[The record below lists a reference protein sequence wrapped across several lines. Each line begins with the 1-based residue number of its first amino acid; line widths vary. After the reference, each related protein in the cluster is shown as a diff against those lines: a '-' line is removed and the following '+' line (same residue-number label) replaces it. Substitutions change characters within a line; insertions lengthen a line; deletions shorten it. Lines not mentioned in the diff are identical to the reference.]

1 MLYIKGIGL
10 STAVMSNVETM
21 ADVLIEKNIYSIIK
35 NSIKRDAVKEALEEA
50 DAEDA
55 IRLYVG
61 EEGAC
66 DLAQALSTVKKE
78 TAIVCT
84 QIGNDGYQDAAVI
97 VITPQK
103 TEQSLAMIELC
114 SQKEIADIAR
124 ICNVYREKGSV
135 ADALTIIEAC
145 LAKYY
150 GFDLKRE
157 WSGEIFLDE
166 EYKTDIPIVCN
177 ITNGTYSVSRCK
189 SIAKL
194 YDKRLKYMVP
204 VSFRNISELEQKLA
218 NVRKELRDEEL
229 CQITKVYMENYA
241 KITSNMKVVVF
252 LALNSKD
259 LEKEI
264 DAFCEQK
271 EHWQEDGFVWKTK
284 SGSCYITTPAGK
296 NAGICYLNPPGGMFS
311 KVQFYRLYRAFPQL
325 RELLSENRIKQ
336 KSKDELIIRYY
347 FEIITIML
355 TVKALELIGVKQ
367 HSVIGGSLGEL
378 SIPLI
383 FDVMSIDGEVM
394 NVKDCSL
401 DSMYRV
407 IRILEELIDSQPK
420 LSKKFFGKEIESLEK
435 WYLICDYKM
444 VQSEIDKFPNK
455 SPIYMTIIG
464 SPKDVVI
471 CGTNELCRKLIKT
484 LHCYATQFRDPI
496 YAHTPVLEST
506 YDELVEMVVKIN
518 GRYREDIPFTI
529 YSTYKCEQ
537 MGNSV
542 EDYARNFADCLIK
555 QVDMPSI
562 FRKAYDEGCRLF
574 IDLGS
579 SLFCSRWA
587 KATFEDKKD
596 AYVMSLY
603 DQNIASDSV
612 MSIISLLMANQMD
625 FDFNSFMKWYYP
637 ETKFANKEEIV
648 PLQTVHSSK
657 NNGETI
663 QLLNEIAKIQ
673 LKNNEI
679 VWNAYL
685 KHENRLIRS
694 ILQEKNDIDITFK
707 SKKQKECLYDYEQIL
722 EMTEGS
728 MAKVLG
734 AQYQAVDQ
742 YAIRARMPL
751 PPYLFVSRI
760 LNMNV
765 TYGEFK
771 EGSSIEAEYDV
782 PFDSIMAVSK
792 KMLASVVYSEAG
804 HIGIFL
810 AACMGIDEYSHGKT
824 KFRITDVTTKY
835 VSDLWP
841 QPGDTV
847 RMTFVID
854 KFIQNGD
861 TTLLICTYRVYLH
874 DELIIDAKETGGFF
888 TQEVLDNGAGVV
900 TGNLFASLPENNL
913 ETNLYRPVTNKKA
926 FAKEEVHMFFKG
938 EHRKCMGKNVVN
950 SDMPYQVCD
959 DAIFVDEIL
968 DMSSNGGKYGL
979 GYIVASKEIEPSFWP
994 FQCHFKNDPV
1004 LPGTIMLEGLS
1015 QVLTFFETCMGIF
1028 NTQNKF
1034 ETRVR
1039 TGYPVQTKF
1048 RGEVKCAK
1056 HTLLY
1061 KVYPKEVKM
1070 VDGKVR
1076 FIADGEVYCDGLQVI
1091 TQKNI
1096 GMMVVECSET

>member
-10 STAVMSNVETM
+10 STAVLSNVETM
-21 ADVLIEKNIYSIIK
+21 ADVLIEKNIYSIVK
-35 NSIKRDAVKEALEEA
+35 NSKKRDAVKEALEEA
-50 DAEDA
+50 HAEEVM
-55 IRLYVG
+55 RLYV

-66 DLAQALSTVKKE
+66 DLCQALSTVKEE
-78 TAIVCT
+78 TAIICT
-84 QIGNDGYQDAAVI
+84 QMGNDGCLDAAVI
-97 VITPQK
+97 VVTPDK
-103 TEQSLAMIELC
+103 TEQALAILESSSL
-114 SQKEIADIAR
+114 KETPDIAR
-124 ICNVYREKGSV
+124 IREVYNEKGPV

-145 LAKYY
+145 VAKYY
-150 GFDLKRE
+150 GFDLKRD

-166 EYKTDIPIVCN
+166 EYKRDIPISCN
-177 ITNGTYSVSRCK
+177 IANGTYSVSQGK
-189 SIAKL
+189 GITKL
-194 YDKRLKYMVP
+194 SDKRLKYMLP
-204 VSFRNISELEQKLA
+204 VSFQNIGELGQKLDD
-218 NVRKELRDEEL
+218 VRKELQNEEL
-229 CQITKVYMENYA
+229 REITKKYLRNYA
-241 KITSNMKVVVF
+241 KMASNMKVIVF

-271 EHWQEDGFVWKTK
+271 EHWQEESFVWRTK
-284 SGSCYITTPAGK
+284 SGSCYIATPAGK
-296 NAGICYLNPPGGMFS
+296 SAGVCYLNPPGGMFS

-336 KSKDELIIRYY
+336 KSKDELITRYY

-367 HSVIGGSLGEL
+367 DSVIGGSLGEL

-394 NVKDCSL
+394 NAKDCSL
-401 DSMYRV
+401 DSMYSV
-407 IRILEELIDSQPK
+407 IGILEELIDSQPE
-420 LSKKFFGKEIESLEK
+420 LSKQYFGKEIEALEK
-435 WYLICDYKM
+435 WYLVCDYKI

-471 CGTNELCRKLIKT
+471 CGTNELCKKLIQN

-496 YAHTPVLEST
+496 YAHTPVLEAT
-506 YDELVEMVVKIN
+506 YDDLVEKVVKVN

-529 YSTYKCEQ
+529 YNTYKCER
-537 MGNSV
+537 MGNRV

-579 SLFCSRWA
+579 SMFCSRWA

-612 MSIISLLMANQMD
+612 MSIISLLIANQMD
-625 FDFNSFMKWYYP
+625 FDFYNFMKWYYP
-637 ETKFANKEEIV
+637 ETELVNKEEII
-648 PLQTVHSSK
+648 QFESIH
-657 NNGETI
+657 NNKSNVETT
-663 QLLNEIAKIQ
+663 QLLNEIAKLQ
-673 LKNNEI
+673 LRNNEI
-679 VWNAYL
+679 VWDAYL
-685 KHENRLIRS
+685 KYENHLIRS
-694 ILQEKNDIDITFK
+694 ILQEKKDIDITFR
-707 SKKQKECLYDYEQIL
+707 SKKEKDCLYNYDQIL

-734 AQYQAVDQ
+734 QKYQAVDQ
-742 YAIRARMPL
+742 YAVRARMPL

-760 LNMNV
+760 LKMNV

-900 TGNLFASLPENNL
+900 TGNLFASLPEKNL
-913 ETNLYRPVTNKKA
+913 ETSLYCPVTNRNK
-926 FAKEEVHMFFKG
+926 FTREEVHMFFRG
-938 EHRKCMGKNVVN
+938 EHTKCLGKNVVN
-950 SDMPYQVCD
+950 SDMPYQVCE

-1028 NTQNKF
+1028 NTKNKF

-1048 RGEVKCAK
+1048 RGEVKRAK

-1061 KVYPKEVKM
+1061 KVYPKEVKL

-1096 GMMVVECSET
+1096 GMMVVECLEM

>member
-1 MLYIKGIGL
+1 
-10 STAVMSNVETM
+10 M
-21 ADVLIEKNIYSIIK
+21 AK
-35 NSIKRDAVKEALEEA
+35 
-50 DAEDA
+50 
-55 IRLYVG
+55 
-61 EEGAC
+61 
-66 DLAQALSTVKKE
+66 ALSTVKKE

-97 VITPQK
+97 VITPHK
-103 TEQSLAMIELC
+103 IEQSLAMIELC
-114 SQKEIADIAR
+114 YQKKFDNVAR
-124 ICNVYREKGSV
+124 ICNLYKEKGSV

-145 LAKYY
+145 VAKYY

-166 EYKTDIPIVCN
+166 EYKADIPIICN
-177 ITNGTYSVSRCK
+177 ITNGTYSVTQGK
-189 SIAKL
+189 GIVKL
-194 YDKRLKYMVP
+194 CDKRLKYMVP
-204 VSFRNISELEQKLA
+204 VSFRNIEELEQKLA
-218 NVRKELRDEEL
+218 NVRKELRDQEL
-229 CQITKVYMENYA
+229 CQITKVYMESYA
-241 KITSNMKVVVF
+241 KIASNMKVVVF
-252 LALNSKD
+252 LVLSSKD
-259 LEKEI
+259 LEEEI

-271 EHWQEDGFVWKTK
+271 EHWQEDGFVWRTK
-284 SGSCYITTPAGK
+284 LGSCYIAAPAGK
-296 NAGICYLNPPGGMFS
+296 KAGICYLNPPGGLFS

-325 RELLSENRIKQ
+325 RELLGKNRIKQ
-336 KSKDELIIRYY
+336 KSKDELITRYY

-367 HSVIGGSLGEL
+367 DSVIGGSLGEL
-378 SIPLI
+378 SIPLV

-394 NVKDCSL
+394 NAKDCSL

-407 IRILEELIDSQPK
+407 IRMLEELIDSQPK
-420 LSKKFFGKEIESLEK
+420 LSKEFFGKEIGALEK
-435 WYLICDYKM
+435 WYLICDYKT
-444 VQSEIDKFPNK
+444 VQSEINKFPNK
-455 SPIYMTIIG
+455 SPIYLTIIG

-471 CGTNELCRKLIKT
+471 CGTNKLCRELIKN

-506 YDELVEMVVKIN
+506 YDELVEKVVKIN
-518 GRYREDIPFTI
+518 GRYREDISFTI
-529 YSTYKCEQ
+529 YNTYKCEQ

-579 SLFCSRWA
+579 SMFCSRWA
-587 KATFEDKKD
+587 KSTFEDKKD
-596 AYVMSLY
+596 AYVASLY
-603 DQNIASDSV
+603 DQNIASDSI
-612 MSIISLLMANQMD
+612 MSMISLMIANQMA
-625 FDFNSFMKWYYP
+625 FDFKCFMKWYYS
-637 ETKFANKEEIV
+637 ETEFVNKEQIV
-648 PLQTVHSSK
+648 PSKAVCSSK
-657 NNGETI
+657 NM
-663 QLLNEIAKIQ
+663 QVLNEIAKIQ

-679 VWNAYL
+679 VWNEYL
-685 KHENRLIRS
+685 KYQNHLIRS
-694 ILQEKNDIDITFK
+694 ILHEKNGIDLTLK
-707 SKKQKECLYDYEQIL
+707 SKKQKKCLYDYEQIL

-728 MAKVLG
+728 MSKILG

-751 PPYLFVSRI
+751 PPYLFVSRV

-765 TYGEFK
+765 TYGEIK
-771 EGSSIEAEYDV
+771 EGSFIEAEYDV
-782 PFDSIMAVSK
+782 PFESVMAVSK
-792 KMLASVVYSEAG
+792 NMLASVVYSEAG

-841 QPGDTV
+841 QSGDTI
-847 RMTFVID
+847 RMIFIID
-854 KFIQNGD
+854 KIIQNGD
-861 TTLLICTYRVYLH
+861 STLLICTYRVYLH
-874 DELIIDAKETGGFF
+874 DELIIDAKEIGGFF
-888 TQEVLDNGAGVV
+888 TQEILDNGAGVV
-900 TGNLFASLPENNL
+900 NGNLFASMPKKKL
-913 ETNLYRPVTNKKA
+913 ETNLYYPVTNKKV
-926 FAKEEVHMFFKG
+926 FAKQEVHMFFRG
-938 EHRKCMGKNVVN
+938 EHAKCMGNNVVN
-950 SDMPYQVCD
+950 SDMPYQVCE

-979 GYIVASKEIEPSFWP
+979 GYIVAVKEIEPSFWP
-994 FQCHFKNDPV
+994 FRCHFKNDPV

-1039 TGYPVQTKF
+1039 TGYPVQTMF

-1061 KVYPKEVKM
+1061 KLYPKEVKK

-1076 FIADGEVYCDGLQVI
+1076 FIADGEVYCDGVQVI
-1091 TQKNI
+1091 MQTNI
-1096 GMMVVECSET
+1096 GMMVVEGSET